1 MTAVAEDSR
10 VRDAGREAPLIFG
23 GWEVGLLAIMAILYS
38 AGLYLNPAFF
48 GSTDALFSVLRD
60 ASRYGVLAI
69 GMTFVIVNKE
79 LDLSVGSTFGLT
91 AAIFGV
97 IFAPTYFDMG
107 IWTAVAW
114 CLVMGL
120 TVGLINGFLVTVL
133 EVPAFIATLTMLFIG
148 RGVILG
154 VTGGKNIAFEIKAGE
169 FPAFFHL
176 GEINAFGFNNQI
188 ILFVII
194 AAIAATALAYTTI
207 GWTTY
212 SVGGNEQAAR
222 YAGINTRF
230 VRMRSYVLS
239 SLCAVTAG
247 LMSVAQNK
255 DADPL
260 AGFGLELIAISS
272 VIVGGAAIFGGRGR
286 ILGSCLGAILIGLI
300 DKVLR
305 EGVPTTRTIDLGN
318 GDTAQVAAVTQLPP
332 GAVPAFLGVVLI
344 IAVLIEPWLVRRRA
358 IPRLWA
364 WLRGRPPPPVPD
376 LGGIAIA
383 SAPTRGATVQARGL
397 GKRGIAAFFYRRDAA
412 AVILMVALWLF
423 GWWARPD
430 FWAGLDNSFATLLAF
445 SEIALLAVGLTFVMA
460 NGDID
465 LSVGS
470 VLALSGAVA
479 AVIMK
484 DTTWGPLAA
493 VGGGTPRRRDRRP
506 HQRLAHRLRR
516 LARLHRHARDVL
528 LGARHRLVDRRR
540 HPAQRLSGVVQ
551 PDWTK
556 PLRAPRRHGHGAR
569 RRIVACDRQGGQRAD
584 NLRSL
589 RRAHCGGRARPY
601 DLRREGLRDRRQ
613 RTGCEFRRHQHA
625 AGPLHVLPDLIA
637 LRRLC
642 GNHLRRLLSQLH
654 SDRRAIARARQH
666 LLDHHRRRIDLRRL
680 RHDDRLACGRRR
692 HHAHPFASLVAD
704 HPEGRLILR
713 PAAAMAERV
722 HRPHSD
728 RRGGRR
734 HLAPPEQYP
743 RPVVRPETSARGR
756 PGPGRAGQK
765 GRSMT
770 RPMVE
775 MRSIDK
781 SFGPVRALVEV
792 HLSLMP
798 GEVLGL
804 VGDNSAGK
812 STLMKIMT
820 GAYQRDSGE
829 VFIDGEPVH
838 FRSPHESRDLGIEM
852 IYQDFALCGNLDVSQ
867 NIFLGRW
874 PRRFGI
880 FVDRPRMHQ
889 DARTILDRLK
899 VDVTSVYQK
908 VESLSGGR
916 QQSVAIARAISFE
929 PKVVIFDE
937 PTANLS
943 VTATNRLLETIL
955 ELKRHRVSQIIIS
968 HRLTDIFEVGDR
980 VMVLKR
986 GRNVGE
992 RAIADTT
999 EKEVLELIV
1008 SGVPEKIADAA
1019 LSS

>member
-1 MTAVAEDSR
+1 MTAVADDSR

-97 IFAPTYFDMG
+97 VFAPTYFDMG
-107 IWTAVAW
+107 IWTAVVW

-188 ILFVII
+188 ILFII
-194 AAIAATALAYTTI
+194 AAAIAAAALAYTTI

-318 GDTAQVAAVTQLPP
+318 GDTAVVSAVTQLPP

-376 LGGIAIA
+376 LGGVAIF

-484 DTTWGPLAA
+484 DTSWGPLAA
-493 VGGGTPRRRDRRP
+493 VGGGLVAGIIAGLINGWLTAYVGLPAFIATLGTFYWARGIGSSIVAGTQLNGFPESFNLIGRNLYELLDVMG
-506 HQRLAHRLRR
+506 LAPAGGLW
-516 LARLHRHARDVL
+516 LAIAKAVSVQTIFVL
-528 LGARHRLVDRRR
+528 LVALIAGIVLAQTTFGEKVYAIGGNERAANFAGINTRRVRFTSFLISSICAASAGIIYDAFYRSFIPTAGQLRELDSISSIIIGGGSIFGGYGTMIGSLAGAAVITL
-540 HPAQRLSGVVQ
+540 
-551 PDWTK
+551 
-556 PLRAPRRHGHGAR
+556 
-569 RRIVACDRQGGQRAD
+569 I
-584 NLRSL
+584 RSL
-589 RRAHCGGRARPY
+589 LSLQIILKDGSS
-601 DLRREGLRDRRQ
+601 
-613 RTGCEFRRHQHA
+613 F
-625 AGPLHVLPDLIA
+625 VLPQQWQNVFIGLILIFA
-637 LRRLC
+637 VVGDIWLRQNNILGRWF
-642 GNHLRRLLSQLH
+642 
-654 SDRRAIARARQH
+654 
-666 LLDHHRRRIDLRRL
+666 
-680 RHDDRLACGRRR
+680 GRRR
-692 HHAHPFASLVAD
+692 AREEVQAVAD
-704 HPEGRLILR
+704 PIKK
-713 PAAAMAERV
+713 AE
-722 HRPHSD
+722 
-728 RRGGRR
+728 
-734 HLAPPEQYP
+734 A
-743 RPVVRPETSARGR
+743 
-756 PGPGRAGQK
+756 
-765 GRSMT
+765 
-770 RPMVE
+770 
-775 MRSIDK
+775 
-781 SFGPVRALVEV
+781 
-792 HLSLMP
+792 
-798 GEVLGL
+798 
-804 VGDNSAGK
+804 
-812 STLMKIMT
+812 
-820 GAYQRDSGE
+820 
-829 VFIDGEPVH
+829 
-838 FRSPHESRDLGIEM
+838 
-852 IYQDFALCGNLDVSQ
+852 
-867 NIFLGRW
+867 
-874 PRRFGI
+874 
-880 FVDRPRMHQ
+880 
-889 DARTILDRLK
+889 
-899 VDVTSVYQK
+899 
-908 VESLSGGR
+908 
-916 QQSVAIARAISFE
+916 
-929 PKVVIFDE
+929 
-937 PTANLS
+937 
-943 VTATNRLLETIL
+943 
-955 ELKRHRVSQIIIS
+955 
-968 HRLTDIFEVGDR
+968 
-980 VMVLKR
+980 
-986 GRNVGE
+986 
-992 RAIADTT
+992 
-999 EKEVLELIV
+999 
-1008 SGVPEKIADAA
+1008 
-1019 LSS
+1019 